1 LGVSWENRRTRR
13 RSVLVDVCANLTV
26 IIYQIEIESILG
38 LNKLRFKFR
47 NFFMNDVEQTVYLKL
62 TQIYGIDFYDREVYS
77 KSQITL

>member
-1 LGVSWENRRTRR
+1 LGVSCENRRTRR

-47 NFFMNDVEQTVYLKL
+47 NFFMNDAEQTVYLKL